1 MWMVII
7 SMKLFSLPLQMSGL
21 MTLASFQNSGSVCF
35 SALSTNGQNI
45 QSSCENLKLV
55 HCELKICLF
64 LGCACNAYIVSFVDR
79 ISFGMCGRFTA
90 AEIMAFCLSFM
101 IVCVWILTGHWL
113 LMDGKLMHTDTA
125 AHTHTHTHTHTD
137 THMHVAPLLP
147 CMYCGCH
154 TPALT
159 RV

>member
-1 MWMVII
+1 MKLCMVII
-7 SMKLFSLPLQMSGL
+7 SMKLYSLPVQMAGL
-21 MTLASFQNSGSVCF
+21 MMLASFRNSGSVCF
-35 SALSTNGQNI
+35 SALSANGQNI

-55 HCELKICLF
+55 CCELKIRLF
-64 LGCACNAYIVSFVDR
+64 LGCAYNASIVSFVDR

-125 AHTHTHTHTHTD
+125 AHVCACCSSLA
-137 THMHVAPLLP
+137 MHVW
-147 CMYCGCH
+147 CMSY
-154 TPALT
+154 TSIDKSL
-159 RV
+159 RINFQRQ